1 MTMRILIDG
10 REVHN
15 PLIRFVVVIF
25 VAVVAAAL
33 VGVGLLV
40 LLPLT
45 GVVVASWL
53 VFVGTVVGF
62 VATLAA
68 FALRRSLFTPHY
80 GSSCFRDERRRI
92 RDNK

>member
-1 MTMRILIDG
+1 MPMRILIDG

-15 PLIRFVVVIF
+15 PLTRFVVVIC
-25 VAVVAAAL
+25 VAVVAAAV
-33 VGVGLLV
+33 VGVGLLI

-45 GVVVASWL
+45 GIVVASWL
-53 VFVGTVVGF
+53 VFVGTGAGF

-68 FALRRSLFTPHY
+68 FALRRSPFAPHY
-80 GSSCFRDERRRI
+80 GTSCFRDKRRRI